1 MLTRVG
7 KLAIAAA
14 LGVGASVL
22 AGCSITPDSVCADYD
37 QPNPVSIHLPESS
50 GEVHAVALC
59 TGAACT
65 PTFGASTTTRSGD
78 SWVAELDGTP
88 DGPGRVALFDAAGI
102 RLHEEPVDLQWT
114 DVRFGADLQCRSGG
128 RADVWVE
135 G

>member
-1 MLTRVG
+1 MLISGRKFLDT
-7 KLAIAAA
+7 LA
-14 LGVGASVL
+14 LGIGASAL
-22 AGCSITPDSVCADYD
+22 AGCSITPDSICPDYD
-37 QPNPVSIHLPESS
+37 QSNPVSIHVPESS

-59 TGAACT
+59 AGSECT
-65 PTFGASTTTRSGD
+65 PTIDESTRTRNGEAWVVTFD
-78 SWVAELDGTP
+78 STP
-88 DGPGRVALFDAAGI
+88 VGPGRIALFDAGGL